1 MINSNDIKQTI
12 AKVKKI
18 QGSSNMRRF
27 YTFDS
32 QTELDNFI
40 YDNNVVNFELSTITW
55 ATKTRYLLVVWA
67 FD

>member
-1 MINSNDIKQTI
+1 MKLTDIKKSI
-12 AKVKKI
+12 NKVKKI

-27 YTFDS
+27 YTFES

-40 YDNNVVNFELSTITW
+40 YDNNVTNLELSTISW
-55 ATKTRYLLVVWA
+55 STKTRYLLVVWS